1 MEEIKRVRAITREEH
16 IEKNP
21 HLKDFFPL
29 LDKLNDE
36 TPRGAVLLACS
47 YIDELLK
54 NIIIA
59 FLIESKEASKLVE
72 GFNAP
77 LGTFSARTAMAYSLG
92 LISEREHKEILT
104 LKKIRNDCA
113 HDFRI
118 TFTDQ
123 RIIDL
128 CNNLEYS
135 AKPPIKDAKF
145 DSGSLLK
152 TSAISLIMNLVNRAH
167 YVSQKRITRSEWPY

>member
-1 MEEIKRVRAITREEH
+1 MAKTRILRPMSREEH

-36 TPRGAVLLACS
+36 TPRGAALLACS

-54 NIIIA
+54 NIISA
-59 FLIESKEASKLVE
+59 FLIESKEATKLVD

-77 LGTFSARTAMAYSLG
+77 LGTFSARTAMAYCLG
-92 LISEREHKEILT
+92 LISEKEHQEILT

-118 TFTDQ
+118 TFADQ

-135 AKPPIKDAKF
+135 ARPPIKDAKF
-145 DSGSLLK
+145 DSGGLLK

-167 YVSQKRITRSEWPY
+167 HVSKQRLTRSEWPY